1 MPIRQRLTGD
11 QSEAKALK
19 PWYSSEE
26 AKRALGFICQS
37 VNEQGE
43 TVGIMGVPE
52 EPQLKLMDVDLHD
65 DEFDE
70 IIALDEARSHWA
82 NVTLATALF
91 GTRFR
96 IDGRKQP
103 RAALIANAN
112 APHPALQY
120 RRPQSPGMRA
130 LADRME
136 EVLNEIRRLN
146 NGSGSLMPFELYG
159 LADRLDRS
167 SDLIDRRFRQLWRIA
182 DGSVTLG

>member
-1 MPIRQRLTGD
+1 MPIRQRITGD
-11 QSEAKALK
+11 QGEAKVLK

-70 IIALDEARSHWA
+70 IIALDEARAQWA
-82 NVTLATALF
+82 NITLAVALF
-91 GTRFR
+91 GTRVR

-112 APHPALQY
+112 APHPALRY
-120 RRPQSPGMRA
+120 RRPQPPGIKA
-130 LADRME
+130 LADRVE

-146 NGSGSLMPFELYG
+146 NSGGSSAPFELYA
-159 LADRLDRS
+159 LADRLERS
-167 SDLIDRRFRQLWRIA
+167 SDLIDRRFRQLWRTA
-182 DGSVTLG
+182 DGAATLA